1 MGYMKKNNKKKNK
14 KKLNGYPT
22 GVDRMDKELL
32 AEIKFYYNLCN
43 DIQKTAAAYHVTE
56 NMVKYAINRGKD
68 FESIGGNENDGSSK
82 RQ

>member
-14 KKLNGYPT
+14 KKITVYPT

-43 DIQKTAAAYHVTE
+43 DIQKTAVAYHVAE
-56 NMVKYAINRGKD
+56 NMARYAVDEGKD
-68 FESIGGNENDGSSK
+68 CNSIGGNENDGSRK
-82 RQ
+82 R